1 MSTLELLHQ
10 VKQLPPR
17 EQLLFAEQI
26 LAGLVHQMPPQQ
38 PPKPLKPLL
47 GLWQGFTV
55 TEDDIAEARREMWGN
70 FGERD
75 F

>member
-10 VKQLPPR
+10 VKQLSPR

-26 LAGLVHQMPPQQ
+26 LAELVQQMPAKQ
-38 PPKPLKPLL
+38 PPTPLKSLL

-55 TEDDIAEARREMWGN
+55 TEEDIAEARREMWGN
-70 FGERD
+70 
-75 F
+75 